1 MLYKVD
7 VVMFEMQWLPNH
19 SELRRALE
27 VYGFLLDIP
36 SKSSSSMEIMNGG
49 TQIPP

>member
-1 MLYKVD
+1 MLCKVD
-7 VVMFEMQWLPNH
+7 TVKFEIKWLPNH

-27 VYGFLLDIP
+27 VYGFLLDSP
-36 SKSSSSMEIMNGG
+36 SKSSSSVEIVDGG